1 MLPAA
6 LASAA
11 VALAAAAV
19 AQPAAALTVAATAV
33 APAAAALALAAAAL
47 WIRRRGAG
55 LVQALPAPEP
65 ESGESSRRGRPDRHQ
80 PAVRAAQR

>member
-6 LASAA
+6 LAAAA
-11 VALAAAAV
+11 VALAAASLAE
-19 AQPAAALTVAATAV
+19 PALAT
-33 APAAAALALAAAAL
+33 AALALAAAAL

-55 LVQALPAPEP
+55 LVQALPAPSE
-65 ESGESSRRGRPDRHQ
+65 ENVECSQRGRPDRHQ